1 MDMGSTMLSE
11 ELKYTILQY
20 LKPVNDYSICIQD
33 KFLKKKEQTRYNKY
47 NRNQTIHLLHKIFNS
62 LFFLETSFTKE
73 ERKESTN
80 KELKEKIKY
89 IFSLLYPWFE
99 KKKQNYYELHILMNY
114 FEYLDNYDYMIKQ
127 KNKKNS
133 WYYRKN
139 RYINRFGSSSRNV
152 YCLID
157 NMND

>member
-1 MDMGSTMLSE
+1 MDTCSTLLSE

-33 KFLKKKEQTRYNKY
+33 NFLKKKEQMRY
-47 NRNQTIHLLHKIFNS
+47 NRNQTIHLLYKIFNS

-80 KELKEKIKY
+80 KEVKEKIKY

-99 KKKQNYYELHILMNY
+99 KKKQNYYKLHILMTY
-114 FEYLDNYDYMIKQ
+114 FEYFDNYDYMIKQ

-139 RYINRFGSSSRNV
+139 RYTNRFGYSSRNV